1 MRITLYHGTSGENA
15 ESILAA
21 GLRASASGRLGK
33 GVYFTSDRTAAERV
47 ANFKGG
53 GSLKFVAG
61 ISIDSNKT
69 KREYGCSY
77 NITTFCRQRIQL
89 WECPR
94 TILVNH
100 LGFFLNHTPYIH
112 LTRVG
117 ILNPGHDEPGPR
129 FVVTCEVDVGKV
141 KDYGC
146 SQDGS
151 GSWRMDFDTAMS
163 QHPPWAGNAKHFPE
177 FCLADPTRA
186 KITHVEGFVAAA
198 AAGEDPLLDCPRYII
213 NRAHKSFLHEHAML
227 DVDMDNPQW
236 ELRHAGAADTYY
248 IVSHAAPQRFLDT
261 HGEKVWPWGDGL
273 NVGAHPENLQW
284 RLRPVDGVPDTFY
297 VINVGCSKFLDSH
310 GGGVWVW
317 GDGLVDN
324 LDVGNKSV
332 ENLQWRFCKE
342 QGSMYNGFMPPDL

>member
-100 LGFFLNHTPYIH
+100 LI
-112 LTRVG
+112 
-117 ILNPGHDEPGPR
+117 IL
-129 FVVTCEVDVGKV
+129 
-141 KDYGC
+141 
-146 SQDGS
+146 
-151 GSWRMDFDTAMS
+151 
-163 QHPPWAGNAKHFPE
+163 
-177 FCLADPTRA
+177 
-186 KITHVEGFVAAA
+186 KITH
-198 AAGEDPLLDCPRYII
+198 
-213 NRAHKSFLHEHAML
+213 H
-227 DVDMDNPQW
+227 
-236 ELRHAGAADTYY
+236 TY
-248 IVSHAAPQRFLDT
+248 T
-261 HGEKVWPWGDGL
+261 
-273 NVGAHPENLQW
+273 
-284 RLRPVDGVPDTFY
+284 
-297 VINVGCSKFLDSH
+297 
-310 GGGVWVW
+310 
-317 GDGLVDN
+317 
-324 LDVGNKSV
+324 
-332 ENLQWRFCKE
+332 
-342 QGSMYNGFMPPDL
+342 